1 MHSEEIRT
9 ELFFR
14 RKQTNMSKIA
24 RELDPPCTRQAVYAV
39 IDRKIVSNRIMEAV
53 AKAIE
58 KDKKYVFPEYFLK
71 KAS

>member
-1 MHSEEIRT
+1 MEPDKIR
-9 ELFFR
+9 LKLYLK
-14 RKQTNMSKIA
+14 RKETNMSKIA
-24 RELDPPCTRQAVYAV
+24 RELDPPCSRQAIYAV

-53 AKAIE
+53 AKAIN